1 MKLTKSKEATK
12 VKVSFTK
19 NLNISRVLENA
30 KKEMERRHSH
40 GIEKMCCDIIPWKMY
55 VSWH

>member
-1 MKLTKSKEATK
+1 MKLTKIKRSYKGK
-12 VKVSFTK
+12 SVNYDKPK
-19 NLNISRVLENA
+19 YKLLENA
-30 KKEMERRHSH
+30 KKKIERRHSR